1 MFLVRKITRAKWD
14 SNSEL
19 SVGEISADAVTS
31 DLRTQRNSLSFW
43 RCRTETNGDVED
55 AALAIAAARDQVDT
69 IDIVWLDEDELRT
82 DDQRLRNSE
91 GRTPVTELVGLH
103 VDVYRLDYVRLGRIA
118 RRIVT
123 AIEEKRYRRITRARV
138 KKLLAEAVVQGRVK
152 LADLQTS
159 VQTEV
164 QKSLDPD
171 TS

>member
-19 SVGEISADAVTS
+19 SAGEISADAVTG

-43 RCRTETNGDVED
+43 RCRTETNVDVED
-55 AALAIAAARDQVDT
+55 AALAIAATRDHVDK
-69 IDIVWLDEDELRT
+69 IDIVWLADDELQA
-82 DDQRLRNSE
+82 DGQRLRNSE

-103 VDVYRLDYVRLGRIA
+103 VDVSRLDYVRLGHIA

-123 AIEEKRYRRITRARV
+123 AIEEKRCRRITRAQV

-152 LADLQTS
+152 LVDLQTS
-159 VQTEV
+159 VQAEV

>member
-43 RCRTETNGDVED
+43 RCRAETNGDVED
-55 AALAIAAARDQVDT
+55 AALAIAATRDHIDK
-69 IDIVWLDEDELRT
+69 IDIVWLADDELRA
-82 DDQRLRNSE
+82 DGQRLRNSE

-103 VDVYRLDYVRLGRIA
+103 VDVDCLDYVRLGRIA

-123 AIEEKRYRRITRARV
+123 AVEEKRYRRITRARV
-138 KKLLAEAVVQGRVK
+138 KKLLADAVEQGRVK
-152 LADLQTS
+152 LAGLQTS
-159 VQTEV
+159 VQAEV

>member
-69 IDIVWLDEDELRT
+69 IDIIWLDEDELRT
-82 DDQRLRNSE
+82 DDQLRNSE

-103 VDVYRLDYVRLGRIA
+103 VDVYRLDYVRLGQIA

-123 AIEEKRYRRITRARV
+123 ALEEKRCLRITRARV
-138 KKLLAEAVVQGRVK
+138 KRLLAEAVVQGRVK